1 MKNLNV
7 WIHCRVSTER
17 SKDILDYQENELKRI
32 SDNFDMNVVGITKQV
47 SNSKDLSLFGMQQ
60 LITAIKRGK
69 VDAVLVY
76 SYKRITVDEEL
87 LEEFLM
93 FCQMYDVLV
102 WELSDLE
109 NFYSFSE

>member
-1 MKNLNV
+1 MENLNV

-17 SKDILDYQENELKRI
+17 SKDVLDYQEDELKHI
-32 SDNFDMNVVGITKQV
+32 TDDFDMHVVGITRQV
-47 SNSKDLSLFGMQQ
+47 TSGNDLSSFGMQQ
-60 LITAIKRGK
+60 LMMAIKRGK

-76 SYKRITVDEEL
+76 SYKRITVNEDL

-102 WELSDLE
+102 WALNDVE
-109 NFYSFSE
+109 NFYSLTE